1 MNATETL
8 VVALELIYGRLAYKG
23 LLFRIPCCCC
33 FFFFYTFYF
42 ILESS

>member
-23 LLFRIPCCCC
+23 LLFRIPFF